1 MSTLQRPR
9 SLIEDRLPLKHAL
22 KYGDLAAFVAL
33 AEAEGCGAADGQA
46 FQRALTAI
54 AKPKRSRRLAL
65 RLQAGIDGGEGAAA
79 DSGGPSLG
87 ADPPRPASV

>member
-1 MSTLQRPR
+1 MPAFQR
-9 SLIEDRLPLKHAL
+9 SGSINLIKDRLQLKHAL

-54 AKPKRSRRLAL
+54 AKPKRSKR
-65 RLQAGIDGGEGAAA
+65 
-79 DSGGPSLG
+79 SV
-87 ADPPRPASV
+87 RPG